1 MATKPISEIVAETIA
16 LNYEDIDGLTQA
28 LGKGDVDADAIRALA
43 TGAAERAVADHA
55 GEAAGI
61 DVHGYVSLIDGA
73 AVAQIDTTES
83 TGRIRVFLND
93 GTIYDGNPEHDDA
106 PRQVYT
112 LRDLDGTDDAADWI
126 TTGHVLDAQEVDW
139 LRSLRVVAP

>member
-1 MATKPISEIVAETIA
+1 M
-16 LNYEDIDGLTQA
+16 
-28 LGKGDVDADAIRALA
+28 
-43 TGAAERAVADHA
+43 
-55 GEAAGI
+55 
-61 DVHGYVSLIDGA
+61 
-73 AVAQIDTTES
+73 
-83 TGRIRVFLND
+83 FLND